1 MVISGQYI
9 NVLDMYKNKNIS
21 NMERVKGGLG
31 ESLHPHFTTGILI
44 VKALKFAWFKA
55 SNRKSG
61 WNRTF

>member
-1 MVISGQYI
+1 
-9 NVLDMYKNKNIS
+9 MYKNKNIS